1 MEIVELFERAGYFA
15 GAAAILGMLFLVPLY
30 VSQRRDIERLRHW
43 AQLAPHAPDEAETA
57 AAADVRLAQEAAFT
71 EAAAA
76 AATQRATRRA
86 ARSASRGEPAPAGP
100 GRPVPPAARVRG
112 EAPATKR
119 TMPAGTAVYREPRWR
134 TWIRRG
140 PTTRELL
147 MVMAGAFLI
156 GLVIVIGSQV
166 FFGGGADPAPSTTAG
181 GTGVVKEDVEVAV
194 LNGTAV
200 TGLAG
205 AVADDVEANGYFLGA
220 VTNSPTPAEQTV
232 VLYERG
238 HEEEAK
244 FVADDLGVEV
254 VQLIDAESRELAEG
268 ADVVVIAGEDRA
280 QS

>member
-1 MEIVELFERAGYFA
+1 MEIVELLERAGFFA
-15 GAAAILGMLFLVPLY
+15 GAAALFGLAFLIPLF
-30 VSQRRDIERLRHW
+30 VSQRRDRARLRRG
-43 AQLAPHAPDEAETA
+43 AARAPPAPPA
-57 AAADVRLAQEAAFT
+57 AAAAAAPDVRLAHEAAFT

-76 AATQRATRRA
+76 AATDRASRRA
-86 ARSASRGEPAPAGP
+86 ARSASRGEPAPA
-100 GRPVPPAARVRG
+100 AARVRG
-112 EAPATKR
+112 EAPAAHR

-134 TWIRRG
+134 TWVRRG

-147 MVMAGAFLI
+147 MVMAGAFLV
-156 GLVIVIGSQV
+156 GLVIVVGSQV
-166 FFGGGADPAPSTTAG
+166 LFGGGAEPPPTQTAG

-220 VTNSPTPAEQTV
+220 VTNSPTPADQTI

-244 FVADDLGVEV
+244 VVANDLGVEV
-254 VQLIDAESRELAEG
+254 VQLIDPESRSLAEG
-268 ADVVVIAGEDRA
+268 ADVVVVAGEDRA
-280 QS
+280 RA

>member
-15 GAAAILGMLFLVPLY
+15 GGAAILGMLFLIPLY
-30 VSQRRDIERLRHW
+30 VSQRRDIERLRRW

-76 AATQRATRRA
+76 SATQRASRRA

-112 EAPATKR
+112 DVPATTR

-166 FFGGGADPAPSTTAG
+166 FFGGGADPAPSTTVG

-194 LNGTAV
+194 LNATAV

-244 FVADDLGVEV
+244 FVANDLGVEV